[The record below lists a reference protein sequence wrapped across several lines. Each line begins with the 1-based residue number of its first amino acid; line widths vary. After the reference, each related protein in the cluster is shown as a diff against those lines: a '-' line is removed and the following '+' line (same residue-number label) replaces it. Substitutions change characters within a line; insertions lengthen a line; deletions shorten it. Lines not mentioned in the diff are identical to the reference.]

1 MKVSGMLGA
10 DLDQAPRA
18 IAELEARGYDGAFSA
33 EINNDPFFPL
43 VVAAEH
49 SERIALTTAIS
60 VAFARNPMTVAYLAW
75 DLNQYSRG
83 RFSIGLGSQV
93 KAHITRRFS
102 MPWSQPAARMRE
114 FIEAL
119 HAIWHCWETGEKL
132 AFEGEF
138 YRHNLM
144 TPMFTP
150 TDKGYGSPGVR
161 LAAVGPLMT
170 EVAAS
175 VADGMIAHGFSTE
188 KYLREVTLPA
198 VERGLRESGRDR
210 ASFDI
215 SAPVFVVSGKDE
227 QAFAASKAAVQGQ
240 IGFYASTPAYRPVL
254 ELHGWGDLQEEANRL
269 TREDRWREMGELI
282 TDEVLETFAIVTED
296 IDAVPALLQERFG
309 GLVDTW
315 MCTVDAGDRER
326 QRALLKA
333 VQAD

>member
-1 MKVSGMLGA
+1 VKVSGMLGA
-10 DLDQAPRA
+10 DLDRVPGA

-43 VVAAEH
+43 VLAAEH
-49 SERIALTTAIS
+49 SERITLTTAIS
-60 VAFARNPMTVAYLAW
+60 VAFARSPMTLAYLAW
-75 DLNQYSRG
+75 DLNQYARG
-83 RFSIGLGSQV
+83 RFNIGLGSQI

-150 TDKGYGSPGVR
+150 VDKGHGAPGVR
-161 LAAVGPLMT
+161 LAAVGPRMT

-175 VADGMIAHGFSTE
+175 VADGVIAHGFSTE

-198 VERGLRESGRDR
+198 VERGLAESGRDR
-210 ASFDI
+210 ASFDV
-215 SAPVFVVSGKDE
+215 SAPVFVVAGKDE

-240 IGFYASTPAYRPVL
+240 IGFYASTPAYRGVL
-254 ELHGWGDLQEEANRL
+254 ELHGWGDLQTEANRL
-269 TREDRWREMGELI
+269 TREDRWQEMGELI
-282 TDEVLETFAIVTED
+282 TDEMLHTFAIVTED
-296 IDAVPALLQERFG
+296 LHAVPALLQERFG

-315 MCTVDAGDRER
+315 MCTVDAGDKENQRELI
-326 QRALLKA
+326 AA
-333 VQAD
+333 VQSG